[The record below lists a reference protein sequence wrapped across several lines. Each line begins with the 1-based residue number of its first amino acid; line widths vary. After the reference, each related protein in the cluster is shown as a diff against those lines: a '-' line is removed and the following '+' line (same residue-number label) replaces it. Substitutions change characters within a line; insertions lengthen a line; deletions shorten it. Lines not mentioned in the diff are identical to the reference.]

1 MNTDRFRYSC
11 EQNFHKWI
19 VKNLDNWPFM
29 YEYMKEKIAIDREI
43 TGSPTDEE
51 ILFQRVTLKDDNSK
65 GGFIDTPM
73 NVWIYLIEDEEPERY
88 DVTPVWMTQQQFD
101 NLSDFTGF

>member
-1 MNTDRFRYSC
+1 MNRDIFRYSC
-11 EQNFHKWI
+11 QQNFHKWI
-19 VKNLDNWPFM
+19 VKNLDNWSFM
-29 YEYMKEKIAIDREI
+29 YEYMREKMVIDREI
-43 TGSPTDEE
+43 TGSPSDEE
-51 ILFQRVTLKDDNSK
+51 ILFQRVTLKDDHGK

-73 NVWIYLIEDEEPERY
+73 NVWQYLVNDGLKDCY